1 MATINISIESQVI
14 LKHRQMIVDRI
25 AKSAGALWLSQK
37 LQQEDFISPERA
49 AAILNTLGISN
60 CDKVSQMMEAVE
72 SKIKYDPSRFF
83 GRFVEIVESEP
94 ALKDVC
100 KALNDCYQD
109 KLCK

>member
-1 MATINISIESQVI
+1 MATRQISIESQVI

-49 AAILNTLGISN
+49 SNILNTLGISS

-72 SKIKYDPSRFF
+72 SKIKYDPSQFF
-83 GRFVEIVESEP
+83 GKFVAIVESEP
-94 ALKDVC
+94 ACIGRCL
-100 KALNDCYQD
+100 QSTSTG
-109 KLCK
+109 